1 MLRGSR
7 FDCGDAGGRAG
18 TESVLAGRGEA
29 EAADLVTGR
38 LRLAVGVG
46 EVDASAGCTGA
57 GGSGVGRA
65 SVDWVGVGKTGAV
78 AMGAENSG
86 AEDATAEV
94 AGVGG
99 GDGVCAERGGVDV
112 AGVINSIADG
122 LGASKTGAAGSGAR
136 GMGVKATGAGGSGAG
151 GVTVGGAG
159 SMASGEGATVSR
171 GVSELLSSATASGVG
186 FCGADALIKASLKT
200 EEHRGQWAV
209 NPISDSSH
217 VIVPWQWGHLML
229 VALIA

>member
-1 MLRGSR
+1 MRARNVLRGSR

-18 TESVLAGRGEA
+18 AESGLAGRGEA

-46 EVDASAGCTGA
+46 EVDASAGSTWA
-57 GGSGVGRA
+57 
-65 SVDWVGVGKTGAV
+65 GKTGAI
-78 AMGAENSG
+78 AMGAGNSG
-86 AEDATAEV
+86 AEDATAGV
-94 AGVGG
+94 AGVEG

-122 LGASKTGAAGSGAR
+122 SGASKTGAAGSGAR
-136 GMGVKATGAGGSGAG
+136 DMGVKATGAGGSGAG